1 MPIEARSDAKK
12 PNRGENMA
20 EVEQKFG
27 LVISRMVDEETKKM
41 HVTMKTKG
49 EGIPLPEAVI
59 IIEGW
64 VNKVKQEMQKPYTE
78 KMTFI

>member
-1 MPIEARSDAKK
+1 
-12 PNRGENMA
+12 MA

-27 LVISRMVDEETKKM
+27 LVIERVIDEQTKKM

-49 EGIPLPEAVI
+49 EGIPLAEAII

-64 VNKVKQEMQKPYTE
+64 LKKVKDEMQKPYTE
-78 KMTFI
+78 KMTFV